1 MEAGA
6 PPGARHWRPSSRAA
20 RNLAAG
26 PLGLGS
32 LAGEAAAGGSAAA
45 APCDALHAA
54 LVQKLQPLARGA
66 CPAGPLAGLQ
76 APGCCGVEP
85 GSRDSGRSDLSA
97 DARRAGWWL
106 GEGPDSPG
114 GGHGGAR
121 GLPAPGL
128 PSSGRPT
135 ATALDAVGTPRTPN
149 GHAAYAAPG
158 APPRARA
165 APPAGAAF
173 GSAADLN
180 SQADSS
186 HANAR
191 SPARPLR

>member
-6 PPGARHWRPSSRAA
+6 PSGARHWRPSSRAA

-32 LAGEAAAGGSAAA
+32 LAVEASGAGSAAA
-45 APCDALHAA
+45 APCNALHAA

-66 CPAGPLAGLQ
+66 CPGPPANSS
-76 APGCCGVEP
+76 GCCGVEP
-85 GSRDSGRSDLSA
+85 GSRDSARSDLSA

-121 GLPAPGL
+121 GQAALA
-128 PSSGRPT
+128 SGRPAA
-135 ATALDAVGTPRTPN
+135 ATLDAVGTPRMPN
-149 GHAAYAAPG
+149 GHAAYAVPG
-158 APPRARA
+158 APPHARA

-173 GSAADLN
+173 GSA
-180 SQADSS
+180 
-186 HANAR
+186 
-191 SPARPLR
+191 